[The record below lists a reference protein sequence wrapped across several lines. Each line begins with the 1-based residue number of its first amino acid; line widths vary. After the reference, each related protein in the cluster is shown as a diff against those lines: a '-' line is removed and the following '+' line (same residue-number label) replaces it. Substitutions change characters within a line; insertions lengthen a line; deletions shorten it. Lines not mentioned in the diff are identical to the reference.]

1 MDRPPAKVG
10 GEDGSLMRRRPPPP
24 AERPATGRIRALFS
38 FRAGHLHLFVL
49 GLAVAALPLLV
60 PKGPGNTAPVDALAI
75 VYLLVAMVALPRRG
89 RRLERPAGAA
99 LLLFLAAGVV
109 ATLASEDVGL
119 GIITLLI
126 EVYLILLFF
135 AVANDLA
142 DDPRGLDVILTV
154 WVVAAVAWTFLP
166 VLVAVHVLPQE
177 LPVVGV
183 QGPRPAGTSGNPN
196 LLGSYLVTSFFVL
209 LASPWPGARLL
220 RVLAASWLLWGI
232 WLTGS
237 NGGISGLLLGLT
249 VLGIGALFRRGRT
262 REQVQGLVGAML
274 LLVVLLVIG
283 SGVLIE
289 WQAGRPTPFR
299 VFRDE
304 SQSSPLGGTLGRT
317 DRGLEDRLEIW
328 RETWEAA
335 SPHVALGIG
344 PGQFVS
350 LNLLNPKGVARSS
363 THNDYLSVTI
373 ERGLLGL
380 VAYLAFCLI
389 LVRWSGRLLVASGS
403 GRATHRALAGAVWAN
418 LIFGL
423 AHETYHF
430 RHMWIVF
437 ALVWVAAHQA
447 ETAAEPAAQ
456 DAPAP
461 LPPSRREPSGAAS

>member
-1 MDRPPAKVG
+1 MDRPPPEVG
-10 GEDGSLMRRRPPPP
+10 DQDGSLMPSSPP
-24 AERPATGRIRALFS
+24 AERPASTGRIRALFS

-89 RRLERPAGAA
+89 RKLARPAGPA
-99 LLLFLAAGVV
+99 LLLFLAAGVI

-119 GIITLLI
+119 GLITLLI

-135 AVANDLA
+135 GVSNDLA
-142 DDPRGLDVILTV
+142 DDPRGLDRILAV
-154 WVVAAVAWTFLP
+154 WVLAAVAWTFLP

-183 QGPRPAGTSGNPN
+183 QGARPAGTSGNPN

-209 LASPWPGARLL
+209 LASPWPRARLL
-220 RVLAASWLLWGI
+220 RLLAAGWLLWGI

-237 NGGISGLLLGLT
+237 NGGISGLLLGVA
-249 VLGIGALFRRGRT
+249 VLGIGAVFRRGRT
-262 REQVQGLVGAML
+262 REQMQGLVGALL
-274 LLVVLLVIG
+274 LLVVLVVVG
-283 SGVLIE
+283 TGALIE

-299 VFRDE
+299 VFSDE
-304 SQSSPLGGTLGRT
+304 SQDSPLGSTLGRT
-317 DRGLEDRLEIW
+317 DRGLSDRLDIW
-328 RETWEAA
+328 RQTWEAA
-335 SPHVALGIG
+335 SPHVAVGIG

-389 LVRWSGRLLVASGS
+389 LVRWGGRLLIAEGS

-418 LIFGL
+418 LVFGL

-430 RHMWIVF
+430 RHMWMLF
-437 ALVWVAAHQA
+437 ALLWVAAYQA
-447 ETAAEPAAQ
+447 DAAAEPAAEE
-456 DAPAP
+456 APAP
-461 LPPSRREPSGAAS
+461 APPSRREPSGAAT

>member
-1 MDRPPAKVG
+1 
-10 GEDGSLMRRRPPPP
+10 MRRRPPP
-24 AERPATGRIRALFS
+24 AGRPATGRIRALLG

-75 VYLLVAMVALPRRG
+75 AYLLVAIVALPRRG
-89 RRLERPAGAA
+89 RRLERPAGPA
-99 LLLFLAAGVV
+99 LLLFGAAGVV
-109 ATLASEDVGL
+109 ATLASENVGL
-119 GIITLLI
+119 GLLTLLI
-126 EVYLILLFF
+126 EVYLILLYF
-135 AVANDLA
+135 AVSNDLA
-142 DDPRGLDVILTV
+142 DDPRGLNAILTV
-154 WVVAAVAWTFLP
+154 WVLAAVAWTFLP

-209 LASPWPGARLL
+209 LASPWPRARPLRLL
-220 RVLAASWLLWGI
+220 AAGWLLWGI

-237 NGGISGLLLGLT
+237 NGGISGLLLGVT

-262 REQVQGLVGAML
+262 RAQTQGLVGALL
-274 LLVVLLVIG
+274 LLVVLLVVAG
-283 SGVLIE
+283 GALIE
-289 WQAGRPTPFR
+289 WQAGRPSPFR

-304 SQSSPLGGTLGRT
+304 RQDSPLGTTLGRT

-328 RETWEAA
+328 RQTWEAA

-418 LIFGL
+418 LVFGL

-430 RHMWIVF
+430 RHVWMLS
-437 ALVWVAAHQA
+437 ALVWVASHQA
-447 ETAAEPAAQ
+447 DAAAEPAA
-456 DAPAP
+456 AP
-461 LPPSRREPSGAAS
+461 LPPSREPTGATT

>member
-1 MDRPPAKVG
+1 MDRPPPEVG
-10 GEDGSLMRRRPPPP
+10 DQDGSLMSSSPP
-24 AERPATGRIRALFS
+24 AERPASTGRVRALFS
-38 FRAGHLHLFVL
+38 FRAGNLHLFVL

-75 VYLLVAMVALPRRG
+75 VYLLVAMVALPRTG
-89 RRLERPAGAA
+89 RKLERPAGPA

-109 ATLASEDVGL
+109 ATLASDNVGL
-119 GIITLLI
+119 GLITLLI

-135 AVANDLA
+135 GVSNDLA
-142 DDPRGLDVILTV
+142 DDPRGLDRILAV
-154 WVVAAVAWTFLP
+154 WVLAAVVWTCLP

-177 LPVVGV
+177 LPIVGV
-183 QGPRPAGTSGNPN
+183 QGARPAGTSGNPN

-209 LASPWPGARLL
+209 LASPWPRARLPRL
-220 RVLAASWLLWGI
+220 LAAAWLLWGI

-237 NGGISGLLLGLT
+237 NGGISGLLIGVA
-249 VLGIGALFRRGRT
+249 VLGIGAVFRRGRT
-262 REQVQGLVGAML
+262 REQMQGLVGALL
-274 LLVVLLVIG
+274 LLVVLVVVG
-283 SGVLIE
+283 TGALIE

-299 VFRDE
+299 VFSDE
-304 SQSSPLGGTLGRT
+304 SQDSPLGSTLGRT
-317 DRGLEDRLEIW
+317 DRGLEDRLDIW
-328 RETWEAA
+328 RQTWEAA
-335 SPHVALGIG
+335 SPHVAVGIG

-389 LVRWSGRLLVASGS
+389 LVRWGGRLLIAEGS

-418 LIFGL
+418 LVFGL

-430 RHMWIVF
+430 RHMWMLF
-437 ALVWVAAHQA
+437 ALLWVAAHQA
-447 ETAAEPAAQ
+447 DADAEPAAEPAPVA
-456 DAPAP
+456 
-461 LPPSRREPSGAAS
+461 PSRREPTGAAT

>member
-1 MDRPPAKVG
+1 
-10 GEDGSLMRRRPPPP
+10 MRRSSPPP

-75 VYLLVAMVALPRRG
+75 VYLLVAMVALPRTG
-89 RRLERPAGAA
+89 RRLVRPAGPA
-99 LLLFLAAGVV
+99 LLLFLAAGVI

-119 GIITLLI
+119 GILTLLI
-126 EVYLILLFF
+126 EIYLILLFF
-135 AVANDLA
+135 GVSNDLA
-142 DDPRGLDVILTV
+142 DDRRGLDRILIV
-154 WVVAAVAWTFLP
+154 WVLAALAWTCLP
-166 VLVAVHVLPQE
+166 ILVAVHVLPQE

-183 QGPRPAGTSGNPN
+183 QGSRPAGTSGNPN

-209 LASPWPGARLL
+209 LASPWPRARPLRLL
-220 RVLAASWLLWGI
+220 AAGWLLWGI

-237 NGGISGLLLGLT
+237 NGGISGLLIGLA

-262 REQVQGLVGAML
+262 REQMQGLVGALL
-274 LLVVLLVIG
+274 LLVVLLVVG
-283 SGVLIE
+283 SGALIE
-289 WQAGRPTPFR
+289 WQAGRPSPFR
-299 VFRDE
+299 VFSDE
-304 SQSSPLGGTLGRT
+304 RQGSPLGSTLGRT

-328 RETWEAA
+328 RQTWEAA

-373 ERGLLGL
+373 ERGVLGL

-389 LVRWSGRLLVASGS
+389 LVRWSGRLLVAGGS

-430 RHMWIVF
+430 RHMWMLF

-447 ETAAEPAAQ
+447 EAAAEPADQEAA
-456 DAPAP
+456 APV
-461 LPPSRREPSGAAS
+461 PPSRREPTGAAT

>member
-1 MDRPPAKVG
+1 MDRPPPEVG
-10 GEDGSLMRRRPPPP
+10 DQDGSLMPSSPP
-24 AERPATGRIRALFS
+24 AERPASTGRIRALFS

-75 VYLLVAMVALPRRG
+75 VYLLVAMVALPRTG
-89 RRLERPAGAA
+89 RKLERPAGPA
-99 LLLFLAAGVV
+99 LLLFLAAGVI
-109 ATLASEDVGL
+109 ATLASDDVGL
-119 GIITLLI
+119 GLITLLI
-126 EVYLILLFF
+126 EIYLILLFF
-135 AVANDLA
+135 GVSNDLA
-142 DDPRGLDVILTV
+142 DDPRGLNRILAV
-154 WVVAAVAWTFLP
+154 WVLAAVAWTCLP

-183 QGPRPAGTSGNPN
+183 QGARPAGTSGNPN

-209 LASPWPGARLL
+209 LASPWPRARLL
-220 RVLAASWLLWGI
+220 RLLAAGWLLWGI

-237 NGGISGLLLGLT
+237 NGGISGLLLGLA
-249 VLGIGALFRRGRT
+249 VLGIGAVFRRGRT
-262 REQVQGLVGAML
+262 REQMQGLVGALL
-274 LLVVLLVIG
+274 LLVVLVVVG
-283 SGVLIE
+283 TGALIE

-299 VFRDE
+299 VFSDE
-304 SQSSPLGGTLGRT
+304 SQDSPLGSTLGRT
-317 DRGLEDRLEIW
+317 DRGLSDRLDIW
-328 RETWEAA
+328 RQTWEAA
-335 SPHVALGIG
+335 SPHVAVGIG

-389 LVRWSGRLLVASGS
+389 LVRWGGRLLIAEGS

-418 LIFGL
+418 LVFGL

-430 RHMWIVF
+430 RHMWMLF
-437 ALVWVAAHQA
+437 ALLWVAAYQA
-447 ETAAEPAAQ
+447 DAAAEPAAEE
-456 DAPAP
+456 APAP
-461 LPPSRREPSGAAS
+461 APPSRREPSGAAT